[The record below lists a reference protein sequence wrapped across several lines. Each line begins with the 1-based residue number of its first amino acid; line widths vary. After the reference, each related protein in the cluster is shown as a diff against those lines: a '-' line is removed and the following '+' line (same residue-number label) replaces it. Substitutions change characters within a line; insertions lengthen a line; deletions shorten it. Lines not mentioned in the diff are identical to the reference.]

1 MKDSFAR
8 LDLSAVGL
16 EPLFDAHWFALR
28 VSSNPPAKNS
38 SLAWRRIVDAA
49 GIEAWERAWRG
60 ADPNPQRI
68 FLPELLS
75 NPCACVLAG
84 FDGRETIR
92 AGGIAY
98 EAAGVTGVT
107 NIFGPRAMFVK
118 ALAARKAPTEIV
130 CYERGPDLAAAT
142 NSASSEWR
150 SSGSGPAPREA
161 QASGVAIRATCPPAP
176 FVGGADTFGK

>member
-1 MKDSFAR
+1 
-8 LDLSAVGL
+8 
-16 EPLFDAHWFALR
+16 
-28 VSSNPPAKNS
+28 
-38 SLAWRRIVDAA
+38 
-49 GIEAWERAWRG
+49 
-60 ADPNPQRI
+60 
-68 FLPELLS
+68 LLS

-142 NSASSEWR
+142 NLGFERIGALRVWT
-150 SSGSGPAPREA
+150 
-161 QASGVAIRATCPPAP
+161 RAA
-176 FVGGADTFGK
+176 